1 MRVSVY
7 LFAHGARG
15 EARVLRGDPQSVLQG
30 CHAGLRDV
38 EQYGLRGS
46 GQGSALRVREG
57 LRGGQTGHHDSSKL
71 PACCRDNQ
79 EDSDSIKIY
88 YQFNTT
94 RECLSL
100 YRAHDES
107 VNFNVTLRQVP
118 PAQQGVDC
126 SLRSSDMNA

>member
-57 LRGGQTGHHDSSKL
+57 LRGGRLVIMTRQ
-71 PACCRDNQ
+71 N
-79 EDSDSIKIY
+79 
-88 YQFNTT
+88 YQRVAVTT
-94 RECLSL
+94 KKTATQSRYIISL
-100 YRAHDES
+100 IQHVS
-107 VNFNVTLRQVP
+107 V
-118 PAQQGVDC
+118 
-126 SLRSSDMNA
+126 